1 MSDTI
6 QAISRA
12 LGADVQGLN
21 AVSHNVANLAT
32 PGFQGVR
39 VLPDFAN
46 TLGQRQH
53 VQLHDGPL
61 KQTERSLDLAL
72 RGDGF
77 FQIKRG
83 DEVLLTRAGHFA
95 RRADGVLATLAGD
108 EVITDA
114 GALVLPDGDV
124 RVDGAGVIWQ
134 GEQRLAQLAL
144 TGIAEPARLQAT
156 EGGYRYDGAAVT
168 WNGTVQQGAVEQ
180 SNVDAAEETQRLIE
194 LSRHA
199 ESVQRAIAIYDRTLD
214 TGINRIGDN

>member
-39 VLPDFAN
+39 MLPDFAN
-46 TLGQRQH
+46 ALAQEQR

-61 KQTERSLDLAL
+61 KQTGRSLDLAL

-77 FQIKRG
+77 FQVKRG
-83 DEVLLTRAGHFA
+83 DEVLLTRAGHFV

-108 EVITDA
+108 EVMTDA
-114 GALVLPDGDV
+114 GPLVLPEQDV
-124 RVDGAGVIWQ
+124 RVDGAGIVWQ
-134 GEQRLAQLAL
+134 GDQRLAQLAVA
-144 TGIAEPARLQAT
+144 GIAEPARLQAT
-156 EGGYRYDGAAVT
+156 GGGYRYEGTFGT
-168 WNGTVQQGAVEQ
+168 WNGTVQQGAIEH

-199 ESVQRAIAIYDRTLD
+199 ESVQRAISIYDRTLD

>member
-39 VLPDFAN
+39 LLPDFAN
-46 TLGQRQH
+46 ALAQEQR

-61 KQTERSLDLAL
+61 KQTGRSLDLAL

-83 DEVLLTRAGHFA
+83 DEVLLTRAGHFV
-95 RRADGVLATLAGD
+95 RRADGVLATLTGD
-108 EVITDA
+108 EVMTDA
-114 GALVLPDGDV
+114 GPLALPEQDV

-134 GEQRLAQLAL
+134 GEQRLAQLAIA
-144 TGIAEPARLQAT
+144 GIAEPARLQAT
-156 EGGYRYDGAAVT
+156 GNGYRYDGTVGT
-168 WNGTVQQGAVEQ
+168 WNGTVQQGAIEQ

-199 ESVQRAIAIYDRTLD
+199 ESVQRAISIYDRTLD

>member
-21 AVSHNVANLAT
+21 AVSHNVANLGT
-32 PGFQGVR
+32 PGFQVVR
-39 VLPDFAN
+39 ALPDFA
-46 TLGQRQH
+46 TALGLEQR

-61 KQTERSLDLAL
+61 KQTERALDLAL

-77 FQIKRG
+77 FQVKRG
-83 DEVLLTRAGHFA
+83 DEVLLTRAGQFT
-95 RRADGVLATLAGD
+95 RRADGVLTTLAGD
-108 EVITDA
+108 EVMTDA
-114 GALVLPDGDV
+114 GSLLLPEQDV
-124 RVDGAGVIWQ
+124 RIDASGIIWQ
-134 GEQRLAQLAL
+134 GEQRLAQLLL

-156 EGGYRYDGAAVT
+156 DGGYRYDGAARE
-168 WNGTVQQGAVEQ
+168 WNGTVQQGAIEQ